1 VRLVLLVAL
10 VVVVPTAHAT
20 HPAHESVQPANLDLD
35 AAVEQVVAAHG
46 ASSDHSV
53 WNASIRIR
61 DRCKGRTRS
70 YVVVDGYAL
79 LWQWNVVQADGRG
92 PNELLAVIR
101 SPLGDAG
108 EARVVRL
115 RSRTRRC
122 GVLHTLFRYVAG
134 RARSPAPD
142 LVLKDI
148 YVLIEDGDKRWPGRE
163 LVLWERFRHEWT
175 TSVIRVTYHR
185 YDRPRD
191 RYVAYETSTI
201 DASPPPA
208 PSERP

>member
-1 VRLVLLVAL
+1 VRLVLVLAL
-10 VVVVPTAHAT
+10 VVVPTAQAT
-20 HPAHESVQPANLDLD
+20 HPVHESVQPANLDLD

-53 WNASIRIR
+53 WNASIKIR

-92 PNELLAVIR
+92 PNEVLAGIR

-134 RARSPAPD
+134 RAKSPEPD
-142 LVLKDI
+142 LVLKEF
-148 YVLIEDGDKRWPGRE
+148 YVLIEDDDKSWPGSE
-163 LVLWERFRHEWT
+163 LVLSERFRREWT
-175 TSVIRVTYHR
+175 TSIIRVTYHR
-185 YDRPRD
+185 YDRSRD